1 MRSTTSSSAYGWPRS
16 RSISGVETEKKGE
29 LTKKVKTISE
39 KVRTSLY
46 LGVSVKTNGETGFMV
61 LESGDA
67 KVGK

>member
-1 MRSTTSSSAYGWPRS
+1 MK
-16 RSISGVETEKKGE
+16 E
-29 LTKKVKTISE
+29 KVKTISE

-46 LGVSVKTNGETGFMV
+46 LGVSVKTNAETGFMV